1 MHASQLNKVA
11 TVFTLPIQKLAFAKN
26 GNFVVAHASSIQIQ
40 INGMPSAC
48 KSTKGNKMKFGGL
61 QKLTLLDYPNKMACT
76 VFTVGCNFR
85 CPFCH
90 NNSLVCNGVDL
101 LSEKEIL
108 AFLAKRKNVL
118 EGMCLTGGEPLLQ
131 NDVAEFLTEVK
142 KLGYFV
148 KLDTNGAN
156 PTKLKQL
163 VALGLVDYVA
173 MDIKNCKRLYN
184 QTAGVDVDIDAIC
197 QSVDFLKSGVVDY
210 EFRTTVTGN
219 LHNETSID
227 EMGQWLVGAKVVHLQ
242 QFVDSG
248 DLIDPTT
255 IGCDEATLKH
265 YQAILQQYLP
275 NVQLRG
281 I

>member
-1 MHASQLNKVA
+1 
-11 TVFTLPIQKLAFAKN
+11 
-26 GNFVVAHASSIQIQ
+26 
-40 INGMPSAC
+40 
-48 KSTKGNKMKFGGL
+48 MKFGGL

-90 NNSLVCNGVDL
+90 NNSLVCNSVDL
-101 LSEKEIL
+101 LSENQIL
-108 AFLAKRKNVL
+108 AFLAKRKHVL

-131 NDVAEFLTEVK
+131 SDVAEFLTEVK
-142 KLGYFV
+142 KLGYLV

-156 PTKLKQL
+156 PAKLKQL
-163 VALGLVDYVA
+163 VELGLVDYVA
-173 MDIKNCKRLYN
+173 MDIKNCKQLYN
-184 QTAGVDVDIDAIC
+184 QTAGVDVDMDAIC

-219 LHNETSID
+219 LHDESSIA
-227 EMGQWLVGAKVVHLQ
+227 EMGQWLAGAKVVYLQ

-255 IGCDEATLKH
+255 TGCDEPTLKR
-265 YQAILQQYLP
+265 YQTILQQYVP

-281 I
+281 V